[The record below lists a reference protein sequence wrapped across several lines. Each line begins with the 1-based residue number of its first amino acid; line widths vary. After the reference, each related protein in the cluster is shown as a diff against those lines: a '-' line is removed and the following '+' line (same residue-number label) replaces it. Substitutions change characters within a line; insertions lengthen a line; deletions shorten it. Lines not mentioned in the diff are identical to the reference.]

1 MTDTLDHDIRDDIE
15 ALEALEC
22 ELEATEHV
30 ETAHDRTLRRR
41 TAVHDIEPG
50 ADWNDVE
57 HAILTRRSIRKYKGR
72 QVPAHMVRRIIE
84 MGRFAP
90 SQGNCQPWSFIVV
103 RDKAMIAQ
111 MEAYCVAVCQ
121 GMTAGVDYTNYPE
134 GSEQRAAILAN
145 TQALN
150 RDNLNSFHPVPMTAI
165 KSIAN
170 GRFAVFHKAP
180 TVILLLVD
188 KRGVGVPDIDIGCVG
203 TNIVLAA
210 QSLGLGTCWIG
221 FSKLLSSNAALCEQL
236 GIAPPFELS
245 EAICVGYPIGNPT
258 QQTISRQTHEIIW
271 WEGGEKQILY

>member
-1 MTDTLDHDIRDDIE
+1 MSDTLELDD
-15 ALEALEC
+15 LEELEC
-22 ELEATEHV
+22 ELEAA

-41 TAVHDIEPG
+41 AAALEIEPG

-57 HAILTRRSIRKYKGR
+57 HAMLTRRSIRKFKGR
-72 QVPAHMVRRIIE
+72 QVPAHMIRRILE

-121 GMTAGVDYTNYPE
+121 GMTASVDYTNYPE

-150 RDNLNSFHPVPMTAI
+150 RASPNSFHPVPMTAI

-170 GRFAVFHKAP
+170 GRFAVFHRAP
-180 TVILLLVD
+180 TVILILMD
-188 KRGVGVPDIDIGCVG
+188 KRGVGVPAIDVGCVG
-203 TNIVLAA
+203 SNIVLGA
-210 QSLGLGTCWIG
+210 QSIGLGTCWIG
-221 FSKLLSSNAALCEQL
+221 FSKLLSSNTELCEKL
-236 GIAPPFELS
+236 GIEEPFELA
-245 EAICVGYPIGNPT
+245 EAISVGYPIGNPT
-258 QQTISRQTHEIIW
+258 QQTISRQTHQITW
-271 WEGGEKQILY
+271 WENGEKQILY